1 MNPFVQVLGW
11 ALIHAL
17 WQGCLLVLLAA
28 LLGGLLPSRSRHL
41 VNGLVLF
48 LCLLLPAVTAWH
60 FHRPMPSGVD
70 QTQADSMVSVAP
82 NFLPA
87 PLRPDSLPLLA
98 RLETFVQ
105 PRLPLLVAL
114 WAVGA
119 GLMALRFGGGLAL
132 SLRWKRQGRPAP
144 GEWQTVV
151 DALAKRMGIL
161 RPVRLLL
168 ARRGDTPMA
177 LGLWKPAVL
186 LPVALLANLSPEYLE
201 ALLAHELAHVRRLD
215 YLSNL
220 LQGIAETLL
229 FFHPAIWWLSARIR
243 EEREELSDQLAAQ
256 ILGDPRR
263 LALALNALADL
274 QPAFAHPF
282 FPALAARGGHLFTRI
297 ERLLSPKPVAGSRWG
312 LLAFLLVPCT
322 ALILRAALPGA
333 PPIGAPAE
341 AVAKLDA
348 LAVKEGLDPQL
359 LRSMAWVESS
369 FNAKATSSRGAK
381 GLLQVMPETAQGY
394 GATNLNDPDQV
405 MAAGAKYLHFLLDRY
420 QGDVAKAVAA
430 YNCGE
435 KALDEGR
442 ITEEATRYRTLVL
455 DVLAA
460 KAVQPE
466 APLADGEVQGVVRG
480 FGGQKTV
487 LLRISTRGTMRLDI
501 LPAEG
506 TKALGSVRVGTKPS
520 EESGA
525 TGPWTEARP
534 NLIIDASRAGTSLR
548 IRCENP
554 DIGWKGEARVLLD
567 APWKTFAFRMEKPKP

>member
-1 MNPFVQVLGW
+1 M
-11 ALIHAL
+11 
-17 WQGCLLVLLAA
+17 
-28 LLGGLLPSRSRHL
+28 S
-41 VNGLVLF
+41 
-48 LCLLLPAVTAWH
+48 
-60 FHRPMPSGVD
+60 
-70 QTQADSMVSVAP
+70 
-82 NFLPA
+82 
-87 PLRPDSLPLLA
+87 
-98 RLETFVQ
+98 
-105 PRLPLLVAL
+105 
-114 WAVGA
+114 
-119 GLMALRFGGGLAL
+119 
-132 SLRWKRQGRPAP
+132 
-144 GEWQTVV
+144 
-151 DALAKRMGIL
+151 
-161 RPVRLLL
+161 
-168 ARRGDTPMA
+168 
-177 LGLWKPAVL
+177 
-186 LPVALLANLSPEYLE
+186 
-201 ALLAHELAHVRRLD
+201 
-215 YLSNL
+215 
-220 LQGIAETLL
+220 
-229 FFHPAIWWLSARIR
+229 
-243 EEREELSDQLAAQ
+243 
-256 ILGDPRR
+256 
-263 LALALNALADL
+263 
-274 QPAFAHPF
+274 
-282 FPALAARGGHLFTRI
+282 
-297 ERLLSPKPVAGSRWG
+297 
-312 LLAFLLVPCT
+312 
-322 ALILRAALPGA
+322 
-333 PPIGAPAE
+333 
-341 AVAKLDA
+341 
-348 LAVKEGLDPQL
+348 
-359 LRSMAWVESS
+359 
-369 FNAKATSSRGAK
+369 
-381 GLLQVMPETAQGY
+381 ETAQGY

-405 MAAGAKYLHFLLDRY
+405 MAAGAKYLYFLLDRY